1 MTPTDYLQCSEQAAT
16 SVDSHAA
23 KLAYEQLIRYGEDF
37 QQIYAAERAKRRE
50 LMTERNL
57 LNTILNSVPDGLVVM
72 DSSFVIRRANQT
84 FANMIMTTPEALV
97 GREIREV
104 LLTDGLERVL
114 ETINTIGETSETF
127 ELSIVQPVKPDGVA
141 TLVFK
146 RRSFRLNLA
155 RLQDPHLDGWVF
167 VIHDQTQEK
176 QLSDAFDRYV
186 IPEAAEHI
194 SHRGTRLGGELVAGS
209 VLFADIRD
217 FTSLAENLSSTD
229 VVALLNHYFA
239 TVEPIVRKAGGW
251 VAKFGGDSLLAVF
264 GVPTFLPDHARR
276 AVQAAVEIQAALTE
290 FNRQQRILDGP
301 QLRVG
306 IGIAAGE
313 MVAGN
318 IGSPERMEYTV
329 IGDTVNLAARI
340 EELTKQWR
348 VDILVSDTVYHQVHS
363 YTDATLMPRVAIRGR
378 EKPAQLYVLN
388 QVHRT
393 YEGDG

>member
-1 MTPTDYLQCSEQAAT
+1 MTATELFQCDEQTATNLDTD
-16 SVDSHAA
+16 AA

-37 QQIYAAERAKRRE
+37 QRIYAAERVKRRE
-50 LMTERNL
+50 LVTERNL

-72 DSSFVIRRANQT
+72 DSSFVIQRANQT
-84 FANMIMTTPEALV
+84 FANLIMTTPDALV
-97 GREIREV
+97 GRAIREV
-104 LLTDGLERVL
+104 MLTDGLDRVL
-114 ETINTIGETSETF
+114 KTIREQGETSETF
-127 ELSIVQPVKPDGVA
+127 ELSIVQPVRPDEEVA

-146 RRSFRLNLA
+146 RRSFRLNVG

-176 QLSDAFDRYV
+176 QISDAFDRYV
-186 IPEAAEHI
+186 IPEAAE
-194 SHRGTRLGGELVAGS
+194 RLTDKGTRLGGEVVAGS

-217 FTSLAENLSSTD
+217 FTSLAEDLSSTE
-229 VVALLNHYFA
+229 VVGMLNHYFA
-239 TVEPIVRKAGGW
+239 TIEPIVRQAGGW

-264 GVPTFLPDHARR
+264 GVPTFQPDHAWR
-276 AVQAAVEIQAALTE
+276 AVQAAAGIQKALAE

-340 EELTKQWR
+340 EELTKEWQ
-348 VDILVSDTVYHQVHS
+348 VDILISDTVYNQVQNH
-363 YTDATLMPRVAIRGR
+363 TDATLMPTVAIRGR
-378 EKPAQLYVLN
+378 EKPAQLYALN
-388 QVHRT
+388 RVNR
-393 YEGDG
+393 